1 MNYQAVARR
10 SEIPQDPAANSKRG
24 AEGLVAA
31 AACLAVGSRFALQ
44 QGLTVGILASV
55 ALAPVWLRPLWRM
68 RGGPTVLVLGVLA
81 PISGALLAWVF
92 AVNHAH
98 NVSTAQQEVLLLV
111 GLIGGIGV
119 LTWARTILGDAATA
133 LWFGVGLILALA
145 QRGLDF
151 DNVWKFSLSIPVIV
165 TSLGLALFAQWR
177 TLDLGVLA
185 LLATVAIL
193 NDSRSNAAMLVIA
206 MMIIIWQRFLQRHGR
221 RSAATTTWVSILL
234 VSVVGYFVV
243 QSLILQ
249 GFFGQETMERSEVQI
264 GTAGNLILGGRP
276 EMGAAFALL
285 SRNPLGFGVGIIP
298 NPTDI
303 LAAKD
308 GMAQLDYAPNNGY
321 VDQYMFG
328 SGFEVHSI
336 LGDLWLRFGVP
347 GCLLA
352 IALLL
357 IVLRGT
363 TYRMADRMA
372 GGLIIY
378 LMLQVVWDTFFTP
391 FFFSTI
397 STLMLAVA
405 LCLSPR
411 RRPPIPGPSDS
422 PASALADDRVTIAA
436 PVPH

>member
-1 MNYQAVARR
+1 MDEAAVRR
-10 SEIPQDPAANSKRG
+10 SEVPLDPAVRTGRS

-31 AACLAVGSRFALQ
+31 AACLAVGGRFTLQ
-44 QGLTVGILASV
+44 QGLTVGILISV

-68 RGGPTVLVLGVLA
+68 RGGPTILVLGALA

-92 AVNHAH
+92 AVNHDH
-98 NVSTAQQEVLLLV
+98 NISNAQQEVLLLV

-119 LTWARTILGDAATA
+119 LTWARTVLGDAATA
-133 LWFGVGLILALA
+133 SWFGIGLILALA

-151 DNVWKFSLSIPVIV
+151 DNVWKFSLSIPIVV
-165 TSLGLALFAQWR
+165 TSLALALFARWR

-206 MMIIIWQRFLQRHGR
+206 MMIIVWQRFLQRYSR
-221 RSAATTTWVSILL
+221 RSTPTTTWVSMLL
-234 VSVVGYFVV
+234 VSIVGYFVM

-249 GFFGQETMERSEVQI
+249 GFFGRETMVRSEVQI
-264 GTAGNLILGGRP
+264 ETAGNLILGGRP

-285 SRNPLGFGVGIIP
+285 SRNPLGFGVGITP

-303 LAAKD
+303 LIAKN

-328 SGFEVHSI
+328 SGFEVHSM
-336 LGDLWLRFGVP
+336 LGDLWLRFGIP

-352 IALLL
+352 VALLF

-378 LMLQVVWDTFFTP
+378 LMLQVVWDMFFTP

-405 LCLSPR
+405 LCLVPR
-411 RRPPIPGPSDS
+411 RRPPIPGADDALS
-422 PASALADDRVTIAA
+422 SALAEDRVAVAA
-436 PVPH
+436 PALP